1 MKRDE
6 VTKLLLC
13 GDVMLGRGID
23 QALPFHCV
31 PRLHED
37 YVRDA
42 RDYVPVAEQ
51 AHGPFPPPAGLRRGH
66 GARPSRNEA
75 RRAGLPARQPRDQRH
90 HQRRLLGGQ
99 GHPLPDAPGNL
110 ACLGVAGVHCCS
122 LANNHVLDW
131 GYAGLEDTLD
141 GLAATGVKAAGAGR
155 DALEAQAPAVHELG
169 PGRRVLV
176 FAMGH
181 RTSGIP
187 AEWAA
192 GPERPGVYLLPD
204 LSPRTAAEVGERMQA
219 ARRPGDV
226 AIASIHW
233 GANWGFE
240 VLPEERESRT
250 RYRLGARTWSTA
262 NPRTTQGDRGLR
274 RKLVCTAGATSG
286 TTTWG
291 SAATR
296 VPRRPRPLVFA
307 SWRRERRASRLEM
320 VPRPCA
326 ASASTRRSGRA
337 SGPRHAP
344 GEGRPLGTA
353 ASSLRGAAR
362 PVLGTPRGEGAAAE
376 RILDRSSP
384 TRYSPTRRHRASV
397 RRRPA
402 GGPYSVTA
410 ADSARTRPMASRS
423 AAWPGGGR
431 SRPRARGAG
440 PRLP

>member
-42 RDYVPVAEQ
+42 RDYVLLAEL
-51 AHGPFPPPAGLRRGH
+51 AHGPFRRPLGFAEVW
-66 GARPSRNEA
+66 GEA
-75 RRAGLPARQPRDQRH
+75 LEEMRRAAPDF
-90 HQRRLLGGQ
+90 RLVNLETSATTSDDYWEGKGI
-99 GHPLPDAPGNL
+99 HYRMHPGNL

-240 VLPEERESRT
+240 VLPEERDFAHALID
-250 RYRLGARTWSTA
+250 LGGADVVHGHSSHHVK
-262 NPRTTQGDRGLR
+262 GIEVYR
-274 RKLVCTAGATSG
+274 RKLVLYGCGDLLDDYEGIGGHEEFRGDLGLLYFAELEAASG
-286 TTTWG
+286 EL
-291 SAATR
+291 R
-296 VPRRPRPLVFA
+296 
-307 SWRRERRASRLEM
+307 RLEM
-320 VPRPCA
+320 VP
-326 ASASTRRSGRA
+326 TTVRRFRIERA
-337 SGPRHAP
+337 DLAGALWLRDTLRW
-344 GEGRPLGTA
+344 EGRRFGTA
-353 ASSLRGAAR
+353 AELTSEAR
-362 PVLGTPRGEGAAAE
+362 LALSWERLGGEGCAAE
-376 RILDRSSP
+376 AHP
-384 TRYSPTRRHRASV
+384 
-397 RRRPA
+397 
-402 GGPYSVTA
+402 
-410 ADSARTRPMASRS
+410 
-423 AAWPGGGR
+423 
-431 SRPRARGAG
+431 
-440 PRLP
+440 